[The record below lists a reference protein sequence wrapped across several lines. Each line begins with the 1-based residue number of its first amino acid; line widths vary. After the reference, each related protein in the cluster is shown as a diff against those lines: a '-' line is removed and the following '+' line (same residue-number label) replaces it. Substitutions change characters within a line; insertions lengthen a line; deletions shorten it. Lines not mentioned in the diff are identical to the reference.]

1 MTQQAPSLRRRAAER
16 DFSIALS
23 ALAVL
28 LDAAPRGTI
37 DGPADAS
44 ELPAMA
50 AFWESSSVADWR
62 ELYARAVDNGWT
74 GFASATRWVLHEL
87 QRTQPGLSLERV
99 PLLTL
104 MVFHSLAVPCS
115 KDDDGQRR
123 QGRPQAEHGSEL
135 R

>member
-1 MTQQAPSLRRRAAER
+1 MTQQAPSLKRRAAER
-16 DFSIALS
+16 DFSMALS

-28 LDAAPRGTI
+28 LDAAPKGTT
-37 DGPADAS
+37 DQLADAADM
-44 ELPAMA
+44 PAMA
-50 AFWESSSVADWR
+50 AFRESSSVADWR

-87 QRTQPGLSLERV
+87 QRTKPGLSLERV

-104 MVFHSLAVPCS
+104 MVFHRLAVPCS
-115 KDDDGQRR
+115 KGDDGKRP
-123 QGRPQAEHGSEL
+123 QGRPEAEHGSEL